1 MIIGLSGRIGSG
13 KDTVADYL
21 VKQHSFKRYSYAG
34 VVKDCL
40 SLIFGWDRELL
51 NGYTVESRNFREQP
65 DVWWSKRLGIE
76 NFSPRFAMQHIA
88 TDVLR
93 KHFRDEIWVASM
105 ENKLKN
111 ETQNCVVTDCRFP
124 NEIRGIKQS
133 GGIVVRVRRGPD
145 PAWYEHAE
153 NYNLG
158 PTKLGWAIGKDQL
171 EKAGV
176 HPSEYSWIGS
186 KFDFVLDNNGTL
198 DQLYQQIN
206 DLVRDLQDA
215 KVGLVE

>member
-65 DVWWSKRLGIE
+65 DVWWSKRLCIE

-93 KHFRDEIWVASM
+93 KHFRDEIWVASL
-105 ENKLKN
+105 EYKLKN

-124 NEIRGIKQS
+124 NEFYSLKNLDGITVRIERG
-133 GGIVVRVRRGPD
+133 VEPN
-145 PAWYEHAE
+145 WYQYAKDLTNQDNLQKLSELNIHTSE
-153 NYNLG
+153 FSSVYLPYDYVINNDGTITDLYSKIESLVNY
-158 PTKLGWAIGKDQL
+158 
-171 EKAGV
+171 
-176 HPSEYSWIGS
+176 
-186 KFDFVLDNNGTL
+186 
-198 DQLYQQIN
+198 
-206 DLVRDLQDA
+206 
-215 KVGLVE
+215 